1 MREREGDGGRER
13 ERSVIVNLL
22 VVVYFMINFVLR
34 SIAFIF
40 YYMQG
45 KPFVSCCLGCCSG
58 LLGVFQFCLPL
69 VLLSLCFVLFLFVYF
84 FIVSTEQ

>member
-1 MREREGDGGRER
+1 MRLCSFVCKREREICDCQFAGCC
-13 ERSVIVNLL
+13 
-22 VVVYFMINFVLR
+22 FMINFVLR
-34 SIAFIF
+34 PAAFIF

-45 KPFVSCCLGCCSG
+45 KPFVSCWLGCCFG
-58 LLGVFQFCLPL
+58 LLGVFQFCLRL